1 MTLRQPPS
9 IAGQLLKRLLPAQDH
24 DALLGDLCE
33 DFQRDRSVFYF
44 QVVGIWILNS
54 VHWILLPGDLGFFV
68 TAEFFFLVG
77 FAVSGWAVGRSHRA
91 YGITLVMPFAALIGV
106 LSLSDLLRSAPA
118 LDLATLFLAVKPI
131 TLPAAILLGGY
142 RAAPRV
148 EAA

>member
-24 DALLGDLCE
+24 DVLLGDLCE
-33 DFQRDRSVFYF
+33 DFQR
-44 QVVGIWILNS
+44 
-54 VHWILLPGDLGFFV
+54 DLGFFV